1 MVHPAR
7 PGPLDSLS
15 RDDVTRSPGQP
26 MTASG
31 HVIAVLRV
39 GREQPPMTPNSMVD
53 TRLHPSNVTRLRN
66 ISQTAK

>member
-1 MVHPAR
+1 MIHPGR
-7 PGPLDSLS
+7 PGPLDSLG
-15 RDDVTRSPGQP
+15 RDDVTRSPSQP

-31 HVIAVLRV
+31 HVITVL
-39 GREQPPMTPNSMVD
+39 REQPPMTPNSMVD